1 MKKIVILGATGSIGR
16 QTLEVIKFHPE
27 EFQVIALTAR
37 NNYEILAKEA
47 KIFKPK
53 FLVLENQ
60 EKIPLL
66 RKYLGSYSG
75 EIYSG
80 EDGLIKAAQLKEAD
94 LIVVALV
101 GISGLKPTLA
111 AIKARKN
118 IALANKETLVTGGEL
133 VIKEIEK
140 YKVSIFPIDSEH
152 SAIWQCL
159 KEKDKPALKKIILTS
174 SGGPFRNYTLT
185 KLKKVNLEKALK
197 HPTWKMGAKITI
209 DSATL
214 MNKGFEVLEAKW
226 LFKVPLSQIEVII
239 HPESIIHSLV
249 EFIDGSI
256 LAQLSYPDMR
266 IAISYAISDGRRL
279 NNPWNKLDLL
289 KVKLNFEKPNLKLF
303 PCLKLAYLSG
313 ERGGSFPVVLNAANE
328 VAVDLFLKRKIDFLE
343 ISKIINRALDKH
355 EFIPKPNLEEILTL
369 DRITREFC
377 MKLYK

>member
-16 QTLEVIKFHPE
+16 QTLEVIKSHPE
-27 EFQVIALTAR
+27 EFQVIALSAR
-37 NNYEILAKEA
+37 NNYEILAEES

-80 EDGLIKAAQLKEAD
+80 EEGLIKAAQIKEAD

-118 IALANKETLVTGGEL
+118 IALANKETLVAGGEL
-133 VIKEIEK
+133 VIKEIKK

-159 KEKDKPALKKIILTS
+159 REKDKPALKKIILTS
-174 SGGPFRNYTLT
+174 SGGPFRNYNLT
-185 KLKKVNLEKALK
+185 KLKKVNLKKALK

-226 LFKVPLSQIEVII
+226 LFKVPLSKIEVII
-239 HPESIIHSLV
+239 HPQSIIHSLV

-266 IAISYAISDGRRL
+266 IAISYALSGGGHL
-279 NNPWNKLDLL
+279 NNPFNKLDLL
-289 KVKLNFEKPNLKLF
+289 KVNLNFEKPNLKLF

-377 MKLYK
+377 MKLYE